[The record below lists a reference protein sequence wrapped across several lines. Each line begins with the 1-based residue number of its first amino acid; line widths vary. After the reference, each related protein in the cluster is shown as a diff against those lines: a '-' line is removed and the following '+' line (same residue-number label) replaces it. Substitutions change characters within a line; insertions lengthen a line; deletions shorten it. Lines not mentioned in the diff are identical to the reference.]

1 MRNERKRIDNM
12 RTEEYKDEAV
22 IMKNLTKVYSGSRM
36 VAVDHLSLG
45 IPRRECFGLL
55 GVNGK

>member
-1 MRNERKRIDNM
+1 MRIENM
-12 RTEEYKDEAV
+12 PTEEYKDEAV